1 MSPKSI
7 QVFGLLLKENL
18 SPRPLKISQSGQNG
32 CRCGQNVCTTL
43 MTKTLKIIVKTNF
56 HVREHCQICW
66 TRRQW

>member
-32 CRCGQNVCTTL
+32 CTTL